1 MKIAIVIYDDFSLL
15 NLAKLSNFL
24 NKFDNLNIKICAFKN
39 EIKSK
44 FGICIKPDIFNESLD
59 GFDCVMVCDG
69 DIDKMV
75 SNDIFLSWIRSSCLA
90 KYKISF
96 GNAYEIL
103 KASKFENFTNFAD
116 FNKNNIE
123 NLLHLK

>member
-59 GFDCVMVCDG
+59 GFDCVMV
-69 DIDKMV
+69 
-75 SNDIFLSWIRSSCLA
+75 SSLK
-90 KYKISF
+90 KY
-96 GNAYEIL
+96 
-103 KASKFENFTNFAD
+103 
-116 FNKNNIE
+116 
-123 NLLHLK
+123 HLIPFYQYLRRIP